1 MKIKPALIFG
11 LLAFLIILVTFFSIL
26 TFGPQTEEF
35 KAGDVLDFRRLKNRM
50 LSQKV
55 GAPFYQVA
63 GFDSLV
69 YYPPNSGERF
79 LAEVIPVKDGEELD
93 LMPDRPG
100 YPSHR
105 VVGYTV
111 LKKDIWNDT
120 LFILKDLEET
130 SDTLFFV
137 PFSDPGN
144 GKESY
149 GGGRYLDLVMK
160 PGKPVMVDFNFA
172 YNPYCAYDVAFVCA
186 RIPGF
191 NRLSREIEAGEK
203 DYPLTD
209 SSSVSFPH

>member
-137 PFSDPGN
+137 PFSDPGI

>member
-11 LLAFLIILVTFFSIL
+11 ILAVLIILVTFFSIL
-26 TFGPQTEEF
+26 TFGPETEEF

-69 YYPPNSGERF
+69 YYPPNPGERF
-79 LAEVIPVKDGEELD
+79 LAEVIPVKEGEELD

-105 VVGYTV
+105 VAGYAV
-111 LKKDIWNDT
+111 LKKDIWTDT
-120 LFILKDLEET
+120 LFILKDLDET

-149 GGGRYLDLVMK
+149 GGGRYLDLVIK
-160 PGKPVMVDFNFA
+160 PGKPVQIDFNYA
-172 YNPYCAYDVAFVCA
+172 YNPYCAYDASFVCA

-191 NRLSREIEAGEK
+191 NRMSREMEAGEK
-203 DYPLTD
+203 DYPHTD
-209 SSSVSFPH
+209 SSSVAFPH

>member
-35 KAGDVLDFRRLKNRM
+35 KSGDVLDFRRLKNRM

>member
-26 TFGPQTEEF
+26 TFGPQTEEC
-35 KAGDVLDFRRLKNRM
+35 KSGDVLDFRRLKNRM

>member
-11 LLAFLIILVTFFSIL
+11 ILAILIILVTFFSIL
-26 TFGPQTEEF
+26 TFGPVTEEF

-69 YYPPNSGERF
+69 YYPPNPGERF
-79 LAEVIPVKDGEELD
+79 LAEVIPVKEGEELD

-105 VVGYTV
+105 VTGYAI
-111 LKKDIWNDT
+111 LKKDIWTDT

-149 GGGRYLDLVMK
+149 GGGRYLDLVIK
-160 PGKPVMVDFNFA
+160 PGKSVQIDFNYA
-172 YNPYCAYDVAFVCA
+172 YNPYCAYDASFVCA

-191 NRLSREIEAGEK
+191 NRMSREIEAGEK
-203 DYPLTD
+203 D
-209 SSSVSFPH
+209 FPHADSTSVTFPH

>member
-11 LLAFLIILVTFFSIL
+11 VLAILIILVTFFSIL
-26 TFGPQTEEF
+26 TFGPETEEF

-69 YYPPNSGERF
+69 YYPPNPGERF
-79 LAEVIPVKDGEELD
+79 LAEVIPVKEGEELD

-111 LKKDIWNDT
+111 LKKDIWSDT

-137 PFSDPGN
+137 PFSDSGN

-172 YNPYCAYDVAFVCA
+172 YNPYCAYDAAFMCA

-203 DYPLTD
+203 DYPHAD
-209 SSSVSFPH
+209 SSAVAFPH